1 MQQMQKPSK
10 AEPIQTKHQ
19 TLPKSIMLI
28 AKQQSKPQLRHP
40 KPKKS
45 QLILKPRER
54 SQRNLVA
61 KGQPAQN
68 QAKCSQCKNQ
78 AMYSYD

>member
-28 AKQQSKPQLRHP
+28 AKQQSKPQLRYP
-40 KPKKS
+40 KPKKTAAN
-45 QLILKPRER
+45 IKTKR
-54 SQRNLVA
+54 A
-61 KGQPAQN
+61 
-68 QAKCSQCKNQ
+68 
-78 AMYSYD
+78 